1 MNQKIKYLLI
11 GLVFWFLLF
20 LSWEW
25 WKSYPSIRWTHLS
38 FPKTKTERIDSIL
51 YQSLMEYRLPGILIG
66 LVENEKLVYLKS
78 VGFSDLESKDSLK
91 VSTPFPVGSISKLAT
106 ALTASAY
113 FKAAGIPLES
123 TVNEL
128 LPQPKK
134 LGPTFDSISILDL
147 LNHSSGLKNPRR
159 LEQLFIH
166 QENRK
171 LVKLPSQLPKSKN
184 KAKETQYSDLNYDL
198 LGYVL
203 ESHSGQSFDQ
213 LAEELILIPSGMNSS
228 GFNTSPDPMEHTD
241 LKAYQPTFIW
251 KRLEEKKTRFERFP
265 SPSSGLIS
273 TGVDLGNAMIHFSRW
288 EMGFI
293 HRHLDHLSGGNGK
306 PAGFQ
311 QLNLSGYS
319 FLGHFGEQGG
329 YNGLFFFSK
338 ELDKGIF
345 LLTNARDVKDH
356 RVKIAEAVISV
367 LISNP

>member
-1 MNQKIKYLLI
+1 MNQKIKYILF

-25 WKSYPSIRWTHLS
+25 WKSYPSVRWAHLS

-51 YQSLMEYRLPGILIG
+51 YQSLSEYRLPGILIG
-66 LVENEKLVYLKS
+66 LVENDKLIYLKS
-78 VGFSDLESKDSLK
+78 AGFSDLETKDSLTTT
-91 VSTPFPVGSISKLAT
+91 TPFPLASISKLAT

-113 FKAAGIPLES
+113 FSA
-123 TVNEL
+123 
-128 LPQPKK
+128 
-134 LGPTFDSISILDL
+134 DSISLDSEINSVLPEGKKLSSGFGGITLRDL
-147 LNHSSGLKNPRR
+147 LNHTSGLKDKRS
-159 LEQLFIH
+159 LSQLFLNP
-166 QENRK
+166 ERRK
-171 LVKLPSQLPKSKN
+171 LIHLPDHLPKPENAASE
-184 KAKETQYSDLNYDL
+184 AHYADINYDL
-198 LGYVL
+198 MGYIL
-203 ESHSGQSFDQ
+203 EIHSGKPFDQ

-251 KRLEEKKTRFERFP
+251 KRLEAKKTKFEHFP

-273 TGVDLGNAMIHFSRW
+273 TGEDLGNAMIHFSRW

-293 HRHLDHLSGGNGK
+293 HKHLENLSGGKTK
-306 PAGFQ
+306 PSGFQ
-311 QLNLSGYS
+311 ELELSGYP
-319 FLGHFGEQGG
+319 FWGHFGEQGA

-345 LLTNARDVKDH
+345 ILSNGRDVKDH